1 MNHYLTLAM
10 SMLTGAALGALGAAA
25 ASGLNAQTKAPGA
38 YVVIDISDVTDADTF
53 TKQLLHKM
61 PPSYLV
67 PFGGQYLVRTDNITA
82 IAIDEAPPRRFVI
95 ISFDSMEK
103 AKAFDNSPIKQ
114 EVNALRL
121 KATKSRAFLVEG
133 FSG

>member
-1 MNHYLTLAM
+1 MNRYLTLAM
-10 SMLTGAALGALGAAA
+10 SMLTGAALGAAAV
-25 ASGLNAQTKAPGA
+25 SGLNAQTKAPGA
-38 YVVIDISDVTDADTF
+38 YAVIDISEITDADTF
-53 TKQLLHKM
+53 TKQLLPKV

-67 PFGGQYLVRTDNITA
+67 PFGGQYLARTDNITA
-82 IAIDEAPPRRFVI
+82 IDGAPPRRFVI
-95 ISFDSMEK
+95 ISFDSMDK
-103 AKAFDNSPIKQ
+103 AKAFNNSPIQQ